1 MFSDEHL
8 EKARK
13 MGMIL
18 NKQTGEVEYFSAN
31 KFAEYV
37 SKTSYLKY
45 HKQEFIK
52 YEFGKWTEVDEMRV
66 FKRLREVLHRYND
79 DIWNTKLE
87 KEYVEA
93 LKRTVLINI
102 ELNSYKRYINMLNGM
117 YDLEEHILVQHNP
130 EFYSSIQIPIPYDE
144 NAECPMFMKFL
155 DDCFQGDEES
165 KILAQEWAGY
175 LLTAETKA
183 QKALILYGEGANGKG
198 VFIDIMSYLI
208 GQENISSIPLN
219 ELHKGFSRV
228 CLYNKLANISN
239 ENECNGNSFNTQYFK
254 AITGEDVITAEQK
267 NKPVFEFKPTVKL
280 VFSTNNLPHT
290 KDTSYGFMR
299 RLSILHFR
307 NTVKEENRDRDLKEK
322 LKLEAQGIFRWAVEG
337 LKRLREN
344 NFKFSEC
351 TTSNEV
357 IKQYEKDLNPM
368 VLFFEECIRKAK
380 VDHREDR
387 RIIYNSFRVWAEAN
401 GMEGYAKISTQ
412 RFWKKFQ
419 EQAKALNYNCTLGRS
434 NTFRYCTNVKVVGEY
449 RVTPDNPILNAK
461 YVVKPPLGG

>member
-1 MFSDEHL
+1 MFSQEQL
-8 EKARK
+8 KECEQ
-13 MGMIL
+13 MGVIL
-18 NKQTGEVEYFSAN
+18 CQKTGAV
-31 KFAEYV
+31 KYV
-37 SKTSYLKY
+37 SPNRFASYVKSKSKLKY
-45 HKQEFIK
+45 NSQGFWNYKT
-52 YEFGKWTEVDEMRV
+52 GKWSTIADMRV
-66 FKRLREVLHRYND
+66 LSQLRDVLHKHNN

-93 LKRTVLINI
+93 LKRMILISDD
-102 ELNSYKRYINMLNGM
+102 LNSNRQYINMLNGM
-117 YDLEEHILVQHNP
+117 YDLEEHILVPHSP
-130 EFYSSIQIPIPYDE
+130 EFYSTIQIPVDYVG

-155 DDCFQGDEES
+155 DDCFSSDAES
-165 KILAQEWAGY
+165 ILLAQEWAGY

-183 QKALILYGEGANGKG
+183 QKALILFGEGANGKG
-198 VFIDIMSYLI
+198 VYIDIISYII

-228 CLYNKLANISN
+228 CLYNKIANISN

-267 NKPVFEFKPTVKL
+267 NKPVFDFKPTVKL

-299 RLSILHFR
+299 RLSILHFK
-307 NTVKEENRDRDLKEK
+307 NTVKEENRDRELKEK
-322 LKLEAQGIFRWAVEG
+322 LKLEAQGIFLWAIEG
-337 LKRLREN
+337 LKRLKEN
-344 NFKFSEC
+344 NFKFTEC

-368 VLFFEECIRKAK
+368 VLFFEECIRKTK
-380 VDHREDR
+380 DDHREDR

-419 EQAKALNYNCTLGRS
+419 EQAKALNYKCTLGRS
-434 NTFRYCTNVKVVGEY
+434 NTFRYCTSVKVVGEY
-449 RVTPDNPILNAK
+449 RVTPDNPVLTAT

>member
-1 MFSDEHL
+1 MLS
-8 EKARK
+8 EKQLIESEQ
-13 MGMIL
+13 MGISICE
-18 NKQTGEVEYFSAN
+18 KTGVVKFVSPN
-31 KFAEYV
+31 KFASYIQ
-37 SKTSYLKY
+37 SKSKLKY
-45 HKQEFIK
+45 NSQGFWDYKT
-52 YEFGKWTEVDEMRV
+52 GKWYTVNDMRV
-66 FKRLREVLHRYND
+66 LSHLRDILHKHHN

-93 LKRTVLINI
+93 LKRMTLISDD
-102 ELNSYKRYINMLNGM
+102 LNSNRRYINVLNGM
-117 YDLEEHILVQHNP
+117 YDLEEHILVSHSP
-130 EFYSSIQIPIPYDE
+130 EFYSTIQIPIIYDE
-144 NAECPMFMKFL
+144 SAECPRFMKFL
-155 DDCFQGDEES
+155 DECFQGDEES
-165 KILAQEWAGY
+165 KHLIQEWAGY

-290 KDTSYGFMR
+290 KDTSHGFMR
-299 RLSILHFR
+299 RLSILHFK

-322 LKLEAQGIFRWAVEG
+322 LKLEAQGIFLWAVEG
-337 LKRLREN
+337 LKRLKEN
-344 NFKFSEC
+344 NFKFSDC
-351 TTSNEV
+351 TTSNAV
-357 IKQYEKDLNPM
+357 ISQYEKELNPM
-368 VLFFEECIRKAK
+368 VLFFEECIRE
-380 VDHREDR
+380 VDEEHREDR
-387 RIIYNSFRVWAEAN
+387 RIIYNSFKIWAEAN

-412 RFWKKFQ
+412 KFWKKFQ
-419 EQAKALNYNCTLGRS
+419 EQAKALGYNCELRHSGLS
-434 NTFRYCTNVKVVGEY
+434 RYCTSVKVIGTY
-449 RVTPDNPILNAK
+449 RVNPDNPVLTTT